1 METGRVPG
9 KGSGKSIIPLPL
21 AGLPSAPGE
30 RQGRGTRRGGEK
42 GLESPDGSPGAGSIP
57 RLLLGPPSRV
67 GGVGPDIIPP
77 VSSTHS
83 SRLAGL
89 GVGKGK
95 AQWDRGQQG
104 GLSRRKSSAAHTV
117 PCPVLRATWGGVGW
131 DDRGQGQAHL
141 TYLCVGGLAQ
151 WVVAMPD
158 DRYLSLRR
166 SMRRTFTKSLGGG
179 RVRSR
184 GCQAQDAGAG
194 GLPERRG
201 VALLTVGRPHH
212 PQPPRTRHRKRGCCL
227 PLDAGSAGR
236 SGRRECGLSQE
247 NRARRDPS
255 PACSVLCPFPDSRSH
270 SWGPGQARWPF
281 SLPAWETLV
290 LSPHCT
296 DGEPEAQKSS
306 MT

>member
-1 METGRVPG
+1 M
-9 KGSGKSIIPLPL
+9 
-21 AGLPSAPGE
+21 
-30 RQGRGTRRGGEK
+30 
-42 GLESPDGSPGAGSIP
+42 
-57 RLLLGPPSRV
+57 
-67 GGVGPDIIPP
+67 GGVGPELFP
-77 VSSTHS
+77 VSSTQS

-89 GVGKGK
+89 GGGKGK
-95 AQWDRGQQG
+95 AQWDRGQEG

-117 PCPVLRATWGGVGW
+117 PCPVLSATWGGAGR
-131 DDRGQGQAHL
+131 DDPGQGQAHL

-166 SMRRTFTKSLGGG
+166 SMRRTFTKSLGEG

-184 GCQAQDAGAG
+184 GCQAQDWRAK
-194 GLPERRG
+194 GLPGRRG

-236 SGRRECGLSQE
+236 WGRSECSPPQESWAPGKPPAQPALCSG
-247 NRARRDPS
+247 
-255 PACSVLCPFPDSRSH
+255 PFTNSH
-270 SWGPGQARWPF
+270 SHPWGPGPG
-281 SLPAWETLV
+281 TLSIFPTPLGDTGAV
-290 LSPHCT
+290 THFT
-296 DGEPEAQKSS
+296 DGGPEAQKNS